1 MNQRRTLIE
10 HFIIPGGLMYK
21 LSTQSLKPGMVLYDD
36 IYTPANIILF
46 KANTTLTPENIQTLY
61 EYNFDEVTLS
71 EPHEINMAHYQYLHL
86 NANFQCFNETYATAL
101 DSFNKI
107 MRTLDTGLELNIL
120 KLLSLRD
127 DIFSAVKNEEQLL
140 DYLYNM
146 MPNENEITYNHCFN
160 CGLLCYVFGK
170 WIGMNGEDLDNLTIS
185 GYIFDI
191 GKTKVSDELLWKPDK
206 LTPEEYIQMQHHI
219 HLGYEL
225 IKSRKL
231 PPHVVSVMIMHHER
245 CDGSGYP
252 ARLKENRIDPFA
264 LVAAIVDTYEAMT
277 HPRAQRVALTPFQ
290 AIRVFEE
297 QGFEKYGAHIAPI
310 LTRIAKMYV
319 DRRVCVTGNLEG
331 RITEIHEEA
340 LSRPTI
346 YINNVFFD
354 LRTKQGAEI
363 TRML

>member
-1 MNQRRTLIE
+1 
-10 HFIIPGGLMYK
+10 MYK
-21 LSTQSLKPGMVLYDD
+21 LSTQSLKPGMVLYEDL
-36 IYTPANIILF
+36 YTPANVILL
-46 KANTTLTPENIQTLY
+46 KANTVLTQENIQTLY
-61 EYNFDEVTLS
+61 EYNFDEIALS
-71 EPHEINMAHYQYLHL
+71 EPDEINLAHYQYLHL
-86 NANFQCFNETYATAL
+86 HPDFQHFNEVYAAAL
-101 DSFNKI
+101 NSFHKI
-107 MRTLDTGLELNIL
+107 MRTLDTGLDLNII

-127 DIFSAVKNEEQLL
+127 DILSVVRNGEQLL

-170 WIGMNGEDLDNLTIS
+170 WTGMGDEDLDNLTVS
-185 GYIFDI
+185 GFIFDI

-264 LVAAIVDTYEAMT
+264 LIAAIADTYEAMT
-277 HPRAQRVALTPFQ
+277 HPRAQRIALTPFQ

-297 QGFEKYGAHIAPI
+297 QGFDKYGPNIQPVLA
-310 LTRIAKMYV
+310 RIARMYL

-331 RITEIHEEA
+331 RITEIHEDA

-346 YINNVFFD
+346 FVNNVFFD

>member
-1 MNQRRTLIE
+1 
-10 HFIIPGGLMYK
+10 MYK
-21 LSTQSLKPGMVLYDD
+21 LSTQALKPDMVLYED
-36 IYTPANIILF
+36 IYSPAGEIIF
-46 KANTTLTPENIQTLY
+46 KANTVLTQENIQTLF
-61 EYNFDEVTLS
+61 EYNFDEILLS
-71 EPHEINMAHYQYLHL
+71 EPSEINMTRYKHLHQHPR
-86 NANFQCFNETYATAL
+86 FQRFNDIYAVTL
-101 DSFNKI
+101 DLFHKI
-107 MRTLDTGLELNIL
+107 MRTLDTGLELNIP

-127 DIFSAVKNEEQLL
+127 DIMSSVHNGEQLL

-170 WIGMNGEDLDNLTIS
+170 WIGMNEEDLDNLTVC
-185 GYIFDI
+185 GFIFDI
-191 GKTKVSDELLWKPDK
+191 GKTKISDELLWKPDK
-206 LTPEEYIQMQHHI
+206 LTPEEFIQMQHHI

-225 IKSRKL
+225 VKSRKL

-264 LVAAIVDTYEAMT
+264 LIAAIADTYEAMT

-290 AIRVFEE
+290 AIRVFEQ
-297 QGFEKYGAHIAPI
+297 QGLDKYGPHITPI
-310 LTRIAKMYV
+310 LTRIAKMYL
-319 DRRVCVTGNLEG
+319 DRRVCVTGNLDG
-331 RITEIHEEA
+331 RITEIHEDA
-340 LSRPTI
+340 LSRPTV
-346 YINNVFFD
+346 YTNNVFYD

>member
-1 MNQRRTLIE
+1 
-10 HFIIPGGLMYK
+10 MYK
-21 LSTQSLKPGMVLYDD
+21 LSTQSLKPGMVLYEDL
-36 IYTPANIILF
+36 YTPANTILF
-46 KANTTLTPENIQTLY
+46 KANTTLTQENIQTLY
-61 EYNFDEVTLS
+61 EYNFDEVNLS
-71 EPHEINMAHYQYLHL
+71 EPQEINMTHYKYLHL
-86 NANFQCFNETYATAL
+86 HPDFQHFNEVYVAAL
-101 DSFNKI
+101 DSFHRI

-127 DIFSAVKNEEQLL
+127 DIFSVVKNGEQLL

-170 WIGMNGEDLDNLTIS
+170 WIGMNDEDLDNLTVS
-185 GYIFDI
+185 GFIFDI
-191 GKTKVSDELLWKPDK
+191 GKTKVSEELLWKPDK
-206 LTPEEYIQMQHHI
+206 FTPEEYIQMQHHI

-225 IKSRKL
+225 VKSRKL

-264 LVAAIVDTYEAMT
+264 LIAAIADTYEAMT
-277 HPRAQRVALTPFQ
+277 HPRAQRLALTPFQ

-297 QGFEKYGAHIAPI
+297 EGFEKYGTNIKPI
-310 LTRIAKMYV
+310 LTRIAQMYIG
-319 DRRVCVTGNLEG
+319 RRVCVTGNLEG

-346 YINNVFFD
+346 YVNNVFYD
-354 LRTKQGAEI
+354 IGTKQDAEI

>member
-1 MNQRRTLIE
+1 
-10 HFIIPGGLMYK
+10 MYK
-21 LSTQSLKPGMVLYDD
+21 LSTHSLKPGMVLYEDL
-36 IYTPANIILF
+36 YTPANIILF
-46 KANTTLTPENIQTLY
+46 KANTVLTQENIQTLY
-61 EYNFDEVTLS
+61 EYNFDEVALS
-71 EPHEINMAHYQYLHL
+71 EPDEINMAHYQYLHL
-86 NANFQCFNETYATAL
+86 HPDFQHFNEVYAAAL
-101 DSFNKI
+101 SSFHKI
-107 MRTLDTGLELNIL
+107 MRTLDTGLDLNII

-127 DIFSAVKNEEQLL
+127 DILSVVKNGEQLL

-170 WIGMNGEDLDNLTIS
+170 WIGMGEEDLDNLTVS
-185 GYIFDI
+185 GFIFDI
-191 GKTKVSDELLWKPDK
+191 GKTKVSDQLLWKPDK

-264 LVAAIVDTYEAMT
+264 LIAAIADTYEAMT
-277 HPRAQRVALTPFQ
+277 HPRAQRLALTPFQ

-297 QGFEKYGAHIAPI
+297 QGFDLYGPNIQPVLA
-310 LTRIAKMYV
+310 RIARMYI

-331 RITEIHEEA
+331 RITEIHEDA

-346 YINNVFFD
+346 FVNNVFFD

>member
-1 MNQRRTLIE
+1 
-10 HFIIPGGLMYK
+10 MYK
-21 LSTQSLKPGMVLYDD
+21 LSTQSLKPDMVLYED
-36 IYTPANIILF
+36 IYSPADEIVF
-46 KANTTLTPENIQTLY
+46 KANTVLTQENIQTLF
-61 EYNFDEVTLS
+61 EYNFDEILLS
-71 EPHEINMAHYQYLHL
+71 EPSEINMTRYKHLHQHPH
-86 NANFQCFNETYATAL
+86 FQRFNDKYAVTL
-101 DSFNKI
+101 DLFHKI
-107 MRTLDTGLELNIL
+107 MRTLDTGLELNIP
-120 KLLSLRD
+120 KLISLRD
-127 DIFSAVKNEEQLL
+127 DIISSVHNAEQLL

-170 WIGMNGEDLDNLTIS
+170 WIGMSEEDLDNLTVC
-185 GYIFDI
+185 GFIFDI
-191 GKTKVSDELLWKPDK
+191 GKTKISDELLWKPDK
-206 LTPEEYIQMQHHI
+206 LTPEEFIQMQHHI

-225 IKSRKL
+225 LKSRKL

-264 LVAAIVDTYEAMT
+264 LIAAIADTYEAMT

-297 QGFEKYGAHIAPI
+297 QGLDKYGPNITPI
-310 LTRIAKMYV
+310 LTRIAKMYM

-331 RITEIHEEA
+331 RITEIHEDA
-340 LSRPTI
+340 LSRPTV
-346 YINNVFFD
+346 YINNVFYD

>member
-1 MNQRRTLIE
+1 
-10 HFIIPGGLMYK
+10 MYK

-36 IYTPANIILF
+36 LYSPAKALLF
-46 KANTTLTPENIQTLY
+46 KANTVLSQEDIQTLY
-61 EYNFDEVTLS
+61 EYNFDEVVLS
-71 EPHEINMAHYQYLHL
+71 EPGEIDMTHYTYLHQ
-86 NANFQCFNETYATAL
+86 NAAFHRFNDLYSTTL
-101 DSFNKI
+101 DMFHKI
-107 MRTLDTGLELNIL
+107 MRTLDTGLELNIP
-120 KLLSLRD
+120 KLLTLRD
-127 DIFSAVKNEEQLL
+127 DIIASVMNGEQLL

-170 WIGMNGEDLDNLTIS
+170 WTGMEEEDLDNLTVS
-185 GYIFDI
+185 GFIFDI
-191 GKTKVSDELLWKPDK
+191 GKTKIADELLWKPDK
-206 LTPEEYIQMQHHI
+206 LTPEEFIQMQHHI

-225 IKSRKL
+225 VKSRKL

-264 LVAAIVDTYEAMT
+264 LIAAIADTYEAMT

-297 QGFEKYGAHIAPI
+297 QGLEKYGPNIGPV
-310 LTRIAKMYV
+310 LTRIANMYV
-319 DRRVCVTGNLEG
+319 GRRVCVTGNLEG
-331 RITEIHEEA
+331 QITEIHEEA
-340 LSRPTI
+340 LSRPTVF
-346 YINNVFFD
+346 INNVSHD
-354 LRTKQGAEI
+354 LRTRQGAEI